1 MKTSA
6 NDRGYLLGGKE
17 KAQHAPP
24 IQAENLDFQ
33 HKAWINDHD
42 KKESGFWHL

>member
-6 NDRGYLLGGKE
+6 TIEVTCLVAKKRLNTR
-17 KAQHAPP
+17 P

>member
-17 KAQHAPP
+17 KAQHAPNSSR
-24 IQAENLDFQ
+24 NLDFQ